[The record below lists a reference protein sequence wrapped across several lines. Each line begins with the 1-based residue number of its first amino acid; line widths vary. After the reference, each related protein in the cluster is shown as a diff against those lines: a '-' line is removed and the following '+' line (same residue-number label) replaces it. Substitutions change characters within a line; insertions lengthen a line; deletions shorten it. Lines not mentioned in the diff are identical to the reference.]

1 MIWKPIDKLGH
12 WIATT
17 WTPAWQLRTGVAL
30 TLGGLALIPYVFWAG
45 EPPVIYLMSAVA
57 LVLGGLSVVV
67 TAVLAV
73 HSDPDSDPEDLKP

>member
-1 MIWKPIDKLGH
+1 MWNLIDRIGY
-12 WIATT
+12 WIATK

-30 TLGGLALIPYVFWAG
+30 TLGGLALIPYVFVAD

-73 HSDPDSDPEDLKP
+73 HSDPDSDPKDLKP

>member
-1 MIWKPIDKLGH
+1 MDTGVT
-12 WIATT
+12 ATN
-17 WTPAWQLRTGVAL
+17 RVAL
-30 TLGGLALIPYVFWAG
+30 TLGGLALIPYVFFAG

-73 HSDPDSDPEDLKP
+73 HSDPQSDPKDLKP

>member
-1 MIWKPIDKLGH
+1 MWNVIDRIGY
-12 WIATT
+12 WIATK

-30 TLGGLALIPYVFWAG
+30 TLGGFALIPYVFFAG

-73 HSDPDSDPEDLKP
+73 HSDPNSDPKDLKP